1 VAAEEKAMHEQ
12 IARPL
17 YYLGVH
23 LLYASIVWFAAWL
36 LTSIPRGSAT
46 TKHWIWLATSLNF
59 ILPIGALLDKL
70 LARHLSGASPLAFI
84 GGVGLRIAENAGL
97 ASVLGAIWLLGVA
110 LMFTRLCLRL
120 RAERRAGQGLE
131 YQGGD
136 DKRPA
141 FFAQGVP
148 VRFARASQTPS
159 VDGLVR
165 PRISL
170 PSGID
175 RLLSEDEIAA
185 VLIHE
190 LTHAKR
196 RDNLIRLVHEIGL
209 CILWFHPL
217 VWITG
222 ARLSLYRELSCDESV
237 IDRARGRDLVSALAK
252 LANPEQP
259 FLLQARVSSFLSLRL
274 ACLATAPSGQRGL
287 ALSTLLAVTFGAVF
301 VMGVFQTVAHTA
313 CCFLPKH

>member
-1 VAAEEKAMHEQ
+1 MNEQ

-36 LTSIPRGSAT
+36 LTSMPRGSAT

-59 ILPIGALLDKL
+59 TLPLGALLDQL
-70 LARHLSGASPLAFI
+70 LARHLTWASPLAFI
-84 GGVGLRIAENAGL
+84 GGVGLRIAEDTGL
-97 ASVLGAIWLLGVA
+97 ASVLGAVWLLGAA

-131 YQGGD
+131 YQD
-136 DKRPA
+136 RNNKRPA
-141 FFAQGVP
+141 FFVQGVP
-148 VRFARASQTPS
+148 VRFGRNSQTPS
-159 VDGLVR
+159 VEGLVC

-175 RLLSEDEIAA
+175 RLLSEDELAA

-196 RDNLIRLVHEIGL
+196 RDNLIRLVHEMGL
-209 CILWFHPL
+209 CVLWFHPL

-222 ARLSLYRELSCDESV
+222 GRLSLYRELSCDESV
-237 IDRARGRDLVSALAK
+237 IQRARGRDLVSAIAK
-252 LANPEQP
+252 LVNPEHS
-259 FLLQARVSSFLSLRL
+259 FLLQAKVSSFLSLRL
-274 ACLATAPSGQRGL
+274 ARLATAPSQLRGR
-287 ALSTLLAVTFGAVF
+287 AASMLLAVTFGAVLAT
-301 VMGVFQTVAHTA
+301 GVFQTVAHTA
-313 CCFLPKH
+313 CCFLAKH

>member
-1 VAAEEKAMHEQ
+1 MHEQ

-23 LLYASIVWFAAWL
+23 LLYASLVWLAAWL

-46 TKHWIWLATSLNF
+46 IKHWIWLATSLNF
-59 ILPIGALLDKL
+59 MLPLGALLDKL
-70 LARHLSGASPLAFI
+70 LARHLTWASPLAFI
-84 GGVGLRIAENAGL
+84 GGVGLRIAEDAGL
-97 ASVLGAIWLLGVA
+97 ASVLGAVWLLGAA
-110 LMFTRLCLRL
+110 LMLTRLYLRL

-131 YQGGD
+131 DQGGD
-136 DKRPA
+136 DKRLA

-148 VRFARASQTPS
+148 IRFGRASQAPS

-170 PSGID
+170 PRGMD
-175 RLLSEDEIAA
+175 RLLSEDEFAA

-209 CILWFHPL
+209 CVLWFHPL
-217 VWITG
+217 VWVTG

-237 IDRARGRDLVSALAK
+237 IQRDRGRDLVSALAK

-259 FLLQARVSSFLSLRL
+259 FLLQAMASSFLGLRVARL
-274 ACLATAPSGQRGL
+274 TAPQSRTGSAASR
-287 ALSTLLAVTFGAVF
+287 LLAVTFGAVL
-301 VMGVFQTVAHTA
+301 VMGIFQTVAHTA
-313 CCFLPKH
+313 CCFLTRH

>member
-1 VAAEEKAMHEQ
+1 MHEQ

-23 LLYASIVWFAAWL
+23 LLYASTVWFAAWL

-46 TKHWIWLATSLNF
+46 AKHWIWLATSLNF
-59 ILPIGALLDKL
+59 MLPVGALLDKL
-70 LARHLSGASPLAFI
+70 LAGHLTWASPLPFI
-84 GGVGLRIAENAGL
+84 GGVGLRIAEDAGL
-97 ASVLGAIWLLGVA
+97 AYALGAVWLVGAA
-110 LMFTRLCLRL
+110 LMFTRLFVRL
-120 RAERRAGQGLE
+120 RAERRAGQMVE

-141 FFAQGVP
+141 FFVQGVP
-148 VRFARASQTPS
+148 VRFGRASQAPS
-159 VDGLVR
+159 MDGLVR

-175 RLLSEDEIAA
+175 RLLSDEEISA

-209 CILWFHPL
+209 CVLWFHPL

-237 IDRARGRDLVSALAK
+237 IRRARGRDLVSALAK

-259 FLLQARVSSFLSLRL
+259 FLLQASVSSLLSQRLTRLR
-274 ACLATAPSGQRGL
+274 TTPSPRCGR
-287 ALSTLLAVTFGAVF
+287 AASALLAATFSAVL
-301 VMGVFQTVAHTA
+301 VMGIFQTVAHTA
-313 CCFLPKH
+313 CCFLAKH

>member
-1 VAAEEKAMHEQ
+1 MV
-12 IARPL
+12 PL
-17 YYLGVH
+17 
-23 LLYASIVWFAAWL
+23 
-36 LTSIPRGSAT
+36 
-46 TKHWIWLATSLNF
+46 
-59 ILPIGALLDKL
+59 GALLDKL
-70 LARHLSGASPLAFI
+70 LARHLTWASPLAFI
-84 GGVGLRIAENAGL
+84 GGVGLRIAEDAGL
-97 ASVLGAIWLLGVA
+97 ASVLGAVWLLGAA

-120 RAERRAGQGLE
+120 RAERRTGQGLE
-131 YQGGD
+131 DQGGD

-141 FFAQGVP
+141 FFAQGVA
-148 VRFARASQTPS
+148 VRFGRAEQAPS
-159 VDGLVR
+159 VNGLVR

-175 RLLSEDEIAA
+175 RLLSEDELAA

-209 CILWFHPL
+209 CALWFHPL

-237 IDRARGRDLVSALAK
+237 IRNALGCELVSALAK

-259 FLLQARVSSFLSLRL
+259 LLLQAMASSFLSLRL
-274 ACLATAPSGQRGL
+274 ARLRTARSPRRGRP
-287 ALSTLLAVTFGAVF
+287 ASMMLAVTFGAVL

-313 CCFLPKH
+313 CCFLSKH

>member
-1 VAAEEKAMHEQ
+1 MHEQ
-12 IARPL
+12 LARPL

-23 LLYASIVWFAAWL
+23 LMYASIVWLAAWL
-36 LTSIPRGSAT
+36 LTSIPRGSGT
-46 TKHWIWLATSLNF
+46 IKHWIWVATSLNF
-59 ILPIGALLDKL
+59 ILPLGAIADKS
-70 LARHLSGASPLAFI
+70 LARHLAWASPLGVI
-84 GGVGLRIAENAGL
+84 GGVGLRIAEDGVL
-97 ASVLGAIWLLGVA
+97 ASVLATVWLLGVA

-120 RAERRAGQGLE
+120 RAERSAPGLDDHS
-131 YQGGD
+131 GD
-136 DKRPA
+136 DQQPA
-141 FFAQGVP
+141 FFSQGVP
-148 VRFARASQTPS
+148 VRFGRPSQAPLVS
-159 VDGLVR
+159 GLLR

-175 RLLSEDEIAA
+175 RLLSKGELDA

-209 CILWFHPL
+209 CVLWFHPL

-237 IDRARGRDLVSALAK
+237 IRGARGHELVSALAK

-259 FLLQARVSSFLSLRL
+259 FLLQSMASSFLSLRIARL
-274 ACLATAPSGQRGL
+274 TTPHPRTGAASR
-287 ALSTLLAVTFGAVF
+287 LLAMTFAAVL
-301 VMGVFQTVAHTA
+301 VMGVFETVAHTA
-313 CCFLPKH
+313 CCFLAKH